1 LGTHVSVKN
10 PFILNFQNLQIYSS
24 MYNQENKP
32 ADDLIFGIR
41 SVIEAIQAGKEID
54 KVLIKKGLAGDLF
67 KELFDLIL
75 AHEVSFQ
82 YVPIEKINRIS
93 RKNHQGVLAF
103 ISPIA
108 LQRIE
113 DIIPTLY
120 EDGQTPFVLVLDQVT
135 DVRNFGAI
143 VRSAECAGVNA
154 VIIPDKGSARINADA
169 VKTSAGALHLVPVCR
184 VRSLKETISY
194 LKDSGLKFIAAT
206 EKAEVRYTNANMQGP
221 IAIILGSED
230 TGIDPRLLTLADEQV
245 KIPILGKI
253 ESLNVS
259 VAAGLLA
266 YEVVRQR
273 TMSE

>member
-1 LGTHVSVKN
+1 
-10 PFILNFQNLQIYSS
+10 
-24 MYNQENKP
+24 MYNKQDKP
-32 ADDLIFGIR
+32 ADDMIFGIR
-41 SVIEAIQAGKEID
+41 AVIEAIQAGKEID
-54 KVLIKKGLAGDLF
+54 KVLIKKGLIGDLF
-67 KELFDLIL
+67 KEMFDLIRI
-75 AHEVSFQ
+75 HQVPFQ

-103 ISPIA
+103 ISPVA

-120 EDGQTPFVLVLDQVT
+120 EDGITPLVLLLDQVT

-143 VRSAECAGVNA
+143 VRSAECAGVHA
-154 VIIPDKGSARINADA
+154 IVIPDKGSARINADA

-184 VRSLKETISY
+184 TRSMKETVSFLKE
-194 LKDSGLKFIAAT
+194 SGLMMVAAT
-206 EKAEVRYTNANMQGP
+206 EKAAEIYTNANLSGP
-221 IAIILGSED
+221 MAIIMGSED
-230 TGIDPRLLTLADEQV
+230 TGIDPRLLSLADHQV

-259 VAAGLLA
+259 VAAGLLI

-273 TMSE
+273 GLVEDNH

>member
-1 LGTHVSVKN
+1 
-10 PFILNFQNLQIYSS
+10 
-24 MYNQENKP
+24 MYQRENKP

-41 SVIEAIQAGKEID
+41 AVIEAIQAGKEID
-54 KVLIKKGLAGDLF
+54 RVLIKKGLTGDLF
-67 KELFDLIL
+67 KELFDLIRI
-75 AHEVSFQ
+75 HQIVFQ

-103 ISPIA
+103 VSPVA
-108 LQRIE
+108 LQQIE
-113 DIIPTLY
+113 DIIPTLF
-120 EDGQTPFVLVLDQVT
+120 ENGETPFVLVLDQVT

-143 VRSAECAGVNA
+143 VRSAECAGVHA
-154 VIIPDKGSARINADA
+154 VVIPDKGSARINADA

-184 VRSLKETISY
+184 TRSLKETISF
-194 LKDSGLKFIAAT
+194 LKDSGLKLVAAT
-206 EKAEVRYTNANMQGP
+206 EKADDVYTNSDLTGP
-221 IAIILGSED
+221 VAIVMGSED
-230 TGIDPRLLTLADEQV
+230 TGIDPRLLALTDLQV

-273 TMSE
+273 GNAPKA

>member
-1 LGTHVSVKN
+1 MFN
-10 PFILNFQNLQIYSS
+10 R
-24 MYNQENKP
+24 ENKP
-32 ADDLIFGIR
+32 ADDMIFGIR
-41 SVIEAIQAGKEID
+41 AVIEAIQAGKEID
-54 KVLIKKGLAGDLF
+54 KVLIKKGLVGDLF
-67 KELFDLIL
+67 KEMFDLIRI
-75 AHEVSFQ
+75 HQVPFQ

-103 ISPIA
+103 VSPVA

-120 EDGQTPFVLVLDQVT
+120 EDGKTPFVLVLDQVT

-143 VRSAECAGVNA
+143 VRSAECAGVHA
-154 VIIPDKGSARINADA
+154 IVIPDKGSARINADA
-169 VKTSAGALHLVPVCR
+169 VKTSAGALHIVPVCR
-184 VRSLKETISY
+184 TRSLKETISF
-194 LKDSGLKFIAAT
+194 LKDSGLKLIAAT
-206 EKAEVRYTNANMQGP
+206 EKATSVYTNTNLLGP
-221 IAIILGSED
+221 IAIIMGSED
-230 TGIDPRLLTLADEQV
+230 TGIDPRLLALADMQV

-273 TMSE
+273 MAPSPTLPQ

>member
-1 LGTHVSVKN
+1 MFKR
-10 PFILNFQNLQIYSS
+10 
-24 MYNQENKP
+24 EDKP
-32 ADDLIFGIR
+32 ADELIFGIR
-41 SVIEAIQAGKEID
+41 AVIETIQAGKEID
-54 KVLIKKGLAGDLF
+54 KILIKKGLTGDLF
-67 KELFDLIL
+67 KELFDLVRTHQI
-75 AHEVSFQ
+75 AFQ

-103 ISPIA
+103 VSPVA

-113 DIIPTLY
+113 DIIPTIF
-120 EDGQTPFVLVLDQVT
+120 ENGETPFVLVLDQVT

-143 VRSAECAGVNA
+143 VRSAECAGVHA
-154 VIIPDKGSARINADA
+154 VVIPDKGSARINADA

-184 VRSLKETISY
+184 TRSLKETLSF
-194 LKDSGLKFIAAT
+194 LKDSGLKLVAAT
-206 EKAEVRYTNANMQGP
+206 EKAEQIYTDSDLNGP
-221 IAIILGSED
+221 IAIIMGSED
-230 TGIDPRLLTLADEQV
+230 TGIDARLLAMADLQV

-273 TMSE
+273 GNAAQA

>member
-1 LGTHVSVKN
+1 
-10 PFILNFQNLQIYSS
+10 
-24 MYNQENKP
+24 MYNNKQEKP
-32 ADDLIFGIR
+32 ADDMIFGIR
-41 SVIEAIQAGKEID
+41 AVIEAIQAGKEID
-54 KVLIKKGLAGDLF
+54 KVLIKKGLIGDLF
-67 KELFDLIL
+67 KEMFDLIRI
-75 AHEVSFQ
+75 HQVPFQ

-120 EDGQTPFVLVLDQVT
+120 EEGKTPLVLLLDQVT

-143 VRSAECAGVNA
+143 VRSAECAGVDA
-154 VIIPDKGSARINADA
+154 IVIPDKGSARINADA

-184 VRSLKETISY
+184 TRSMKETVSY
-194 LKDSGLKFIAAT
+194 LKDSGLKMVAAT
-206 EKAEVRYTNANMQGP
+206 EKSDEIYTNADLTGP
-221 IAIILGSED
+221 MAIIMGSED
-230 TGIDPRLLTLADEQV
+230 TGIDPRLLAMADQQV

-259 VAAGLLA
+259 VAAGLLI

-273 TMSE
+273 GLTENN

>member
-1 LGTHVSVKN
+1 MFKR
-10 PFILNFQNLQIYSS
+10 
-24 MYNQENKP
+24 EDKP
-32 ADDLIFGIR
+32 ADELIFGIR
-41 SVIEAIQAGKEID
+41 AVIEAIQAGKEID
-54 KVLIKKGLAGDLF
+54 KILIKKGLTGDLF
-67 KELFDLIL
+67 KELFDLVRTHQI
-75 AHEVSFQ
+75 AFQ

-103 ISPIA
+103 VSPVA

-113 DIIPTLY
+113 DIIPTIF
-120 EDGQTPFVLVLDQVT
+120 ENGETPFVLVLDQVT

-143 VRSAECAGVNA
+143 VRSAECAGVHA
-154 VIIPDKGSARINADA
+154 VVIPDKGSARINADA

-184 VRSLKETISY
+184 TRSLKETLSF
-194 LKDSGLKFIAAT
+194 LKDSGLKLVAAT
-206 EKAEVRYTNANMQGP
+206 EKAEQVYTDSDLNGP
-221 IAIILGSED
+221 IAIIMGSED
-230 TGIDPRLLTLADEQV
+230 TGIDARLLTMADLQV

-273 TMSE
+273 GNAAQA

>member
-1 LGTHVSVKN
+1 M
-10 PFILNFQNLQIYSS
+10 FQR
-24 MYNQENKP
+24 ENKP

-41 SVIEAIQAGKEID
+41 AVIEAIQAGKEID
-54 KVLIKKGLAGDLF
+54 KVLIKKGLVSDLF
-67 KELFDLIL
+67 KELFDLIRINN
-75 AHEVSFQ
+75 VPFQ

-103 ISPIA
+103 VSPVA

-120 EDGQTPFVLVLDQVT
+120 EDGKTPFILVLDQVT

-143 VRSAECAGVNA
+143 VRSAECAGVDA
-154 VIIPDKGSARINADA
+154 IVIPDKGSARINADA
-169 VKTSAGALHLVPVCR
+169 VKTSAGALHIVPVCR
-184 VRSLKETISY
+184 TRSLKEAITF
-194 LKDSGLKFIAAT
+194 LKDSGLKLIAAT
-206 EKAEVRYTNANMQGP
+206 EKGNAVYTNSNLLGP
-221 IAIILGSED
+221 IAIIMGSED
-230 TGIDPRLLTLADEQV
+230 TGIDPRLLALADEQV

-273 TMSE
+273 SLTSEV

>member
-1 LGTHVSVKN
+1 
-10 PFILNFQNLQIYSS
+10 
-24 MYNQENKP
+24 MYNKQDKP

-41 SVIEAIQAGKEID
+41 AVIEAIQAGKEID
-54 KVLIKKGLAGDLF
+54 KVLIKKGLIGDLF
-67 KELFDLIL
+67 KEMFDLIRI
-75 AHEVSFQ
+75 HQVPFQ

-103 ISPIA
+103 VSPVA

-120 EDGQTPFVLVLDQVT
+120 EDGITPMVMLLDQVT

-143 VRSAECAGVNA
+143 VRSAECAGVHA
-154 VIIPDKGSARINADA
+154 IVIPDKGSARINADA

-184 VRSLKETISY
+184 TRSMKETVSFLKE
-194 LKDSGLKFIAAT
+194 SGLKMVAAT
-206 EKAEVRYTNANMQGP
+206 EKATEIYTNANLSGP
-221 IAIILGSED
+221 MAIIMGSED
-230 TGIDPRLLTLADEQV
+230 TGIDPRLLALADQQV

-259 VAAGLLA
+259 VAAGLLI

-273 TMSE
+273 GLTEDNQ